1 MVGGQLKRKKQMS
14 KETKTYWVTM
24 RHEMDT
30 AYTIQATSKKQVER
44 LFAKMLQDGTVSPSG
59 IDHNSTL
66 MESIGEVTKGGPS
79 VYDWPALRS
88 LRYEGNSGERSD
100 KIDEIV
106 EG

>member
-1 MVGGQLKRKKQMS
+1 MS

-44 LFAKMLQDGTVSPSG
+44 LFGKMLQDGTVSPSG